1 MRYISKSIFI
11 EALQFN
17 GRNLPEVEEFTEYS
31 NVISSTLLNNVLYL
45 IMKTHDKAEVERIH
59 VLPNE
64 FLVKDASGWV
74 SKYEEEKINNYWIPF
89 NFNK

>member
-1 MRYISKSIFI
+1 MRYINKSVFI

-17 GRNLPEVEEFTEYS
+17 GRNLPEIEEFTEYS

-45 IMKTHDKAEVERIH
+45 ILKTENKADVERIH

-64 FLVKDASGWV
+64 FIV
-74 SKYEEEKINNYWIPF
+74 NNL
-89 NFNK
+89 